1 MRLHVHFSVGELKID
16 EVVEAATAEAAV
28 AQMQKRAAESANF
41 LVGAFIRRMTPL
53 QFAQE
58 AARRYNAATGENNP
72 IPATCDEFIT
82 LGAAK
87 NIVTLLG
94 D

>member
-1 MRLHVHFSVGELKID
+1 MRLHVHFSVGDMKID
-16 EVVEAATAEAAV
+16 EVVEGATSEAIV
-28 AQMQKRAAESANF
+28 AKMQARAAESANF

-58 AARRYNAATGENNP
+58 AARRYNSATGENNP

-82 LGAAK
+82 LGKAK
-87 NIVTLLG
+87 NLATPL
-94 D
+94 DD